1 MSKIVRVSQSDYRL
15 KVKDS
20 GTITLDTGLD
30 VGLVVITGNLLVK
43 GNTTTI
49 DTANLQVED
58 NIILLNKG
66 EGGAGVTEGTSGI
79 QVDRGS
85 LNDARFIWDEVTD
98 KFTFQTITDAPI
110 PVATLAGINVG
121 SIATDPTTNLQF
133 DMQSGA
139 GTLRITNS
147 TGYESRVTNPNDV
160 PNRKFITDYVL
171 ASGGLALTDKI
182 FFPLVGH
189 VPGEEDTLIQLF
201 ETNIQFSVRSGGTL
215 NQRAQ
220 ITAQGLTI
228 DDINIFNDTV
238 QNTGSDDLVLTA
250 ATNHVR
256 IDAILNLDDQ
266 TVDPAATGGVSRIYS
281 KSTGGPG
288 KTGLFFTN
296 NTTTDELVS
305 KNRALLFSML
315 F

>member
-1 MSKIVRVSQSDYRL
+1 MSKIVKVSQSDYRL

-20 GTITLDTGLD
+20 GTITLDTGFD
-30 VGLVVITGNLLVK
+30 VGLVVITGDLLVK

-49 DTANLQVED
+49 DTANLQIED

-66 EGGAGVTEGTSGI
+66 ETGAGVTEGTAGI
-79 QVDRGS
+79 EIDRGS
-85 LNDARFIWDEVTD
+85 LDNAQLLWNEVTD
-98 KFTFQTITDAPI
+98 KFVFQLDTS
-110 PVATLAGINVG
+110 VLSGILVG
-121 SIATDPTTNLQF
+121 NIATDPATNLDF
-133 DMQSGA
+133 DMQSGG
-139 GTLRITNS
+139 GTLRIINS
-147 TGYESRVTNPNDV
+147 TGYESRVTDPNDL
-160 PNRKFITDYVL
+160 PNRKFVTDYVL

-182 FFPLVGH
+182 FFPLLGH
-189 VPGEEDTLIQLF
+189 VPGEEDTILQAS
-201 ETNIQFSVRSGGTL
+201 ETNIRFSVRSGGTL

-220 ITAQGLTI
+220 ITAQGLTV
-228 DDINIFNDTV
+228 DNINIFNNTV
-238 QNTGSDDLVLTA
+238 QNIGSDDLIVTA
-250 ATNHVR
+250 ITNHVR
-256 IDAILNLDDQ
+256 IDAVLNLDDQ
-266 TVDPAATGGVSRIYS
+266 TVDPTATGGVSRIYS

>member
-1 MSKIVRVSQSDYRL
+1 MSKIVKVSQSDYRL

-20 GTITLDTGLD
+20 GTITLDTGFD
-30 VGLVVITGNLLVK
+30 VGLVVITGDLLIK
-43 GNTTTI
+43 GTTTTI
-49 DTANLQVED
+49 DTANLQIED
-58 NIILLNKG
+58 NIILINKG
-66 EGGAGVTEGTSGI
+66 ESGAGVTEGTAGI
-79 QVDRGS
+79 EIDRGS
-85 LNDARFIWDEVTD
+85 LDNAQFLWDDTID
-98 KFTFQTITDAPI
+98 KFVFQLDTTA
-110 PVATLAGINVG
+110 LSGIVVG
-121 SIATDPTTNLQF
+121 NIATDPATNLQF
-133 DMQSGA
+133 DLQDSGS
-139 GTLRITNS
+139 TLQITNS
-147 TGYESRVTNPNDV
+147 IGYESRVVNANDI
-160 PNRKFITDYVL
+160 PNRKFVTDYVL

-182 FFPLVGH
+182 FFPLLGH
-189 VPGEEDTLIQLF
+189 VPGNEDTILQAS
-201 ETNIQFSVRSGGTL
+201 ETNIRFSVASGGTL

-220 ITAQGLTI
+220 ITAQGLTV
-228 DDINIFNDTV
+228 DDINIFNDTI
-238 QNTGSDDLVLTA
+238 QNTSSEDLILTA

-256 IDAILNLDDQ
+256 IDAVLNLDDQ

>member
-1 MSKIVRVSQSDYRL
+1 MSKIVKVSQSDYRL

-20 GTITLDTGLD
+20 GTITLDTGFD
-30 VGLVVITGNLLVK
+30 VGLVVITGDLLIK
-43 GNTTTI
+43 GTTTTI
-49 DTANLQVED
+49 DTANLQIED
-58 NIILLNKG
+58 NIILINKG
-66 EGGAGVTEGTSGI
+66 ESGAGVTEGTAGI
-79 QVDRGS
+79 EIDRGS
-85 LNDARFIWDEVTD
+85 LDNAQFLWDDTID
-98 KFTFQTITDAPI
+98 KFVFQLDTTA
-110 PVATLAGINVG
+110 LSGIVVG
-121 SIATDPTTNLQF
+121 TIATDPATNLQF
-133 DMQSGA
+133 DLQGSGS
-139 GTLRITNS
+139 TLQIINS
-147 TGYESRVTNPNDV
+147 TGYESRVVNANDI
-160 PNRKFITDYVL
+160 PNRKFVTDYVL

-189 VPGEEDTLIQLF
+189 VPGNEDTILQAS
-201 ETNIQFSVRSGGTL
+201 ETNIRFSVKSGGTL

-220 ITAQGLTI
+220 ITAQGLTV
-228 DDINIFNDTV
+228 DDINIFNDTI
-238 QNTGSDDLVLTA
+238 QNTSSEDLILTA

-256 IDAILNLDDQ
+256 IDSVLNLDDQ

>member
-1 MSKIVRVSQSDYRL
+1 MSKIVKVSQSDYRL

-20 GTITLDTGLD
+20 GTITLDTGFD
-30 VGLVVITGNLLVK
+30 VGLVVITGDLLVK

-49 DTANLQVED
+49 DTANLQIED

-66 EGGAGVTEGTSGI
+66 EGGAGVTEGTAGI
-79 QVDRGS
+79 EIDRGS
-85 LNDARFIWDEVTD
+85 LANAQFLWDETID
-98 KFTFQTITDAPI
+98 KFAFQLDTG
-110 PVATLAGINVG
+110 VLSGIVVG
-121 SIATDPTTNLQF
+121 NIATNPATNLNF
-133 DMQSGA
+133 DMQTGG
-139 GTLRITNS
+139 GTLRIINS
-147 TGYESRVTNPNDV
+147 TGYESRVTDPDDV
-160 PNRKFITDYVL
+160 PNRKFVTDYVL

-189 VPGEEDTLIQLF
+189 VPGEEDTLIQAF
-201 ETNIQFSVRSGGTL
+201 ETNIRFSVRSGGTL
-215 NQRAQ
+215 NQRLQ
-220 ITAQGLTI
+220 ITAQGLTV
-228 DDINIFNDTV
+228 DNINIFNDTI
-238 QNTGSDDLVLTA
+238 QNTGSEDLILTA
-250 ATNHVR
+250 VTNHVR
-256 IDAILNLDDQ
+256 VDAVLNLDDQ
-266 TVDPAATGGVSRIYS
+266 TVDPSATGGVSRIYS

>member
-1 MSKIVRVSQSDYRL
+1 MSKIVKVSQSDYRL

-20 GTITLDTGLD
+20 GTITLDTGMD
-30 VGLVVITGNLLVK
+30 VGVVIITGDLLVK

-49 DTANLQVED
+49 DTANLQIED

-66 EGGAGVTEGTSGI
+66 EGGSGVTEGSAGLEI
-79 QVDRGS
+79 DRGG
-85 LNDARFIWDEVTD
+85 LDNAQFLWDEIND
-98 KFTFQTITDAPI
+98 RWTIKYANSGN
-110 PVATLAGINVG
+110 LLGINLD
-121 SIATDPTTNLQF
+121 SISSDPLSNIKF
-133 DMQSGA
+133 DMQSGGA
-139 GTLRITNS
+139 TLRIINS
-147 TGYESRVTNPNDV
+147 TGYESRVTDPNDV
-160 PNRKFITDYVL
+160 PNRKFVTDYVL

-182 FFPLVGH
+182 FFPLLGH
-189 VPGEEDTLIQLF
+189 VPGNEDTIIQAS
-201 ETNIQFSVRSGGTL
+201 ETNIRFSVRSGGTL

-220 ITAQGLTI
+220 ITAQGLSI
-228 DDINIFNDTV
+228 DDVNIFNDTI
-238 QNTGSDDLVLTA
+238 QNTGTEDLILTA

-256 IDAILNLDDQ
+256 INSVLNLDHQ
-266 TVDPAATGGVSRIYS
+266 TVNPSATGGLSRIYS

>member
-1 MSKIVRVSQSDYRL
+1 MSKIVKVSQSDYRL

-20 GTITLDTGLD
+20 GTITLDTGFD
-30 VGLVVITGNLLVK
+30 VGLVVITGDLLVK

-49 DTANLQVED
+49 DTANLQIED

-66 EGGAGVTEGTSGI
+66 EGAAGVTEGTAGLEI
-79 QVDRGS
+79 DRGS
-85 LNDARFIWDEVTD
+85 LANAQFLWDETID
-98 KFTFQTITDAPI
+98 KFAFRLDTG
-110 PVATLAGINVG
+110 VLSGIVVG
-121 SIATDPTTNLQF
+121 NIATDPTTNLQF
-133 DMQSGA
+133 DMQTGG
-139 GTLRITNS
+139 GTLRIINS
-147 TGYESRVTNPNDV
+147 TGYESRVTDANDV
-160 PNRKFITDYVL
+160 PNRKFVTDYVL

-182 FFPLVGH
+182 FFPLLGH
-189 VPGEEDTLIQLF
+189 VPGDEDTILQAF
-201 ETNIQFSVRSGGTL
+201 ETNIRFSVKSGGTL

-220 ITAQGLTI
+220 ITAQGLTV
-228 DDINIFNDTV
+228 DDINIFNDTI
-238 QNTGSDDLVLTA
+238 QNTGNEDLILTA

-256 IDAILNLDDQ
+256 IDAILDLDDQ

-281 KSTGGPG
+281 KSTGGAG

>member
-1 MSKIVRVSQSDYRL
+1 MSKIVKVSQSDYRL

-30 VGLVVITGNLLVK
+30 VGLVVITGDLLVK

-49 DTANLQVED
+49 DTANLQIED

-66 EGGAGVTEGTSGI
+66 EGGAGVTEGTAGI
-79 QVDRGS
+79 QIDRGS
-85 LNDARFIWDEVTD
+85 VEDAQFLWDDTID
-98 KFTFQTITDAPI
+98 KWVLLYAETN
-110 PVATLAGINVG
+110 TLIGLKLDNI
-121 SIATDPTTNLQF
+121 STEPTSNIKF
-133 DMQSGA
+133 DMQAGG
-139 GTLRITNS
+139 GTLRILNS
-147 TGYESRVTNPNDV
+147 TGYESRVTDPNDV

-189 VPGEEDTLIQLF
+189 VLGEEDTLIQTF
-201 ETNIQFSVRSGGTL
+201 ETNIQFSVKSGGTL
-215 NQRAQ
+215 RQRAQ

-228 DDINIFNDTV
+228 DDVNIFNDTI
-238 QNTGSDDLVLTA
+238 QNTGSEDLILTA

-256 IDAILNLDDQ
+256 IDSVLNLDDQ

-296 NTTTDELVS
+296 NTATDELVS

>member
-1 MSKIVRVSQSDYRL
+1 MSKIVKVSQSDYRL

-20 GTITLDTGLD
+20 GTITLDTGFD
-30 VGLVVITGNLLVK
+30 VGLVVITGDLLVK

-49 DTANLQVED
+49 DTANLQIED
-58 NIILLNKG
+58 NIIVLNKG
-66 EGGAGVTEGTSGI
+66 EGAAGVTEGTAGLEI
-79 QVDRGS
+79 DRGS
-85 LNDARFIWDEVTD
+85 LANAQFLWDETID
-98 KFTFQTITDAPI
+98 KFSFQLDTG
-110 PVATLAGINVG
+110 VLSGIVVG
-121 SIATDPTTNLQF
+121 NIATDPTTNLQF
-133 DMQSGA
+133 DMQTGG
-139 GTLRITNS
+139 GTLRIINS
-147 TGYESRVTNPNDV
+147 TGYESRVTDANDV
-160 PNRKFITDYVL
+160 PNRKFVTDYVL

-182 FFPLVGH
+182 FFPLLGH
-189 VPGEEDTLIQLF
+189 VPGDEDTILQAF
-201 ETNIQFSVRSGGTL
+201 ETNIRFSVKSGGTL

-220 ITAQGLTI
+220 ITAQGLTV
-228 DDINIFNDTV
+228 DDINIFNDTI
-238 QNTGSDDLVLTA
+238 QNTGSEDLILTA

-256 IDAILNLDDQ
+256 IDAILDLDDQ

-281 KSTGGPG
+281 KSTGGAG

>member
-1 MSKIVRVSQSDYRL
+1 MSKIVKVSQSDYRL

-20 GTITLDTGLD
+20 GTITLDTGFD
-30 VGLVVITGNLLVK
+30 VGLVVITGDLLVK

-49 DTANLQVED
+49 DTANLQIED

-66 EGGAGVTEGTSGI
+66 EGAAGVTEGTAGLEI
-79 QVDRGS
+79 DRGS
-85 LNDARFIWDEVTD
+85 LANAQFLWDETID
-98 KFTFQTITDAPI
+98 KFAFQLDTG
-110 PVATLAGINVG
+110 VLSGIVVG
-121 SIATDPTTNLQF
+121 NIATDPTTNLQF
-133 DMQSGA
+133 DMQTGG
-139 GTLRITNS
+139 GTLRIINS
-147 TGYESRVTNPNDV
+147 TGYESRVTDANDV
-160 PNRKFITDYVL
+160 PNRKFVTDYVL

-182 FFPLVGH
+182 FFPLLGH
-189 VPGEEDTLIQLF
+189 VPGDEDTILQAF
-201 ETNIQFSVRSGGTL
+201 ETNIRFSVKSGGTL

-220 ITAQGLTI
+220 ITAQGLTV
-228 DDINIFNDTV
+228 DDINIFNDTI
-238 QNTGSDDLVLTA
+238 QNTGSEDLILTA

-256 IDAILNLDDQ
+256 IDAILDLDDQ

-281 KSTGGPG
+281 KSTGGAG

>member
-1 MSKIVRVSQSDYRL
+1 MSKIVKVSQSDYRL

-20 GTITLDTGLD
+20 GTITLDTGFD
-30 VGLVVITGNLLVK
+30 VGLVVITGDLLVK

-49 DTANLQVED
+49 DTANLQIED

-66 EGGAGVTEGTSGI
+66 ETGAGVTEGTAGI
-79 QVDRGS
+79 EIDRGS
-85 LNDARFIWDEVTD
+85 LEDAQFLWDE
-98 KFTFQTITDAPI
+98 
-110 PVATLAGINVG
+110 TLNKWVLLYAETNNLIGIKLD
-121 SIATDPTTNLQF
+121 SIASEPASNIKF
-133 DMQSGA
+133 DMQAGG
-139 GTLRITNS
+139 GTLRIINS
-147 TGYESRVTNPNDV
+147 TGYESRVTDPNDL
-160 PNRKFITDYVL
+160 PNRKFVTDYVL

-182 FFPLVGH
+182 FFPLLGH
-189 VPGEEDTLIQLF
+189 IPGNENTIIQAS
-201 ETNIQFSVRSGGTL
+201 ETNIRFSVRSGGTL

-228 DDINIFNDTV
+228 DDINIFNDTI
-238 QNTGSDDLVLTA
+238 QNTGSEDLVLTA

-256 IDAILNLDDQ
+256 IDSVLDLDDQ
-266 TVDPAATGGVSRIYS
+266 TIDPAATGGVSRIYS

>member
-1 MSKIVRVSQSDYRL
+1 MSKIVKVSQSDYRL

-30 VGLVVITGNLLVK
+30 VGLVVITGDLLVK

-66 EGGAGVTEGTSGI
+66 EGGAGVTEGTAGI
-79 QVDRGS
+79 EIDRGS
-85 LNDARFIWDEVTD
+85 LANAQLLWNEITD
-98 KFTFQTITDAPI
+98 KFAFQLDTN
-110 PVATLAGINVG
+110 VLSGILVG
-121 SIATDPTTNLQF
+121 NIATDPATNLDF
-133 DMQSGA
+133 DMQTGG
-139 GTLRITNS
+139 GTLRIINS
-147 TGYESRVTNPNDV
+147 TGYESRVTDPNDV
-160 PNRKFITDYVL
+160 PNRKFVTDYVL

-182 FFPLVGH
+182 FFPLLGH
-189 VPGEEDTLIQLF
+189 VPGEEDTIVQAS
-201 ETNIQFSVRSGGTL
+201 ETNIRFRVRSAGTL

-220 ITAQGLTI
+220 ITAQGLTV
-228 DDINIFNDTV
+228 DDVNIFNDTI
-238 QNTGSDDLVLTA
+238 QNTGSEDLILTA

-256 IDAILNLDDQ
+256 IDSVLDLDDQ
-266 TVDPAATGGVSRIYS
+266 TVDPSATGGVSRIYS

>member
-1 MSKIVRVSQSDYRL
+1 MSKIVKVSQSDYRL

-20 GTITLDTGLD
+20 GTITLDTGVD
-30 VGLVVITGNLLVK
+30 TGIVVITGDLLVK

-49 DTANLQVED
+49 DTANLQIED

-66 EGGAGVTEGTSGI
+66 EGGDGVTEGTAGI
-79 QVDRGS
+79 EIDRGS
-85 LNDARFIWDEVTD
+85 LANAQFLWNETID
-98 KFTFQTITDAPI
+98 KFVIQLDTG
-110 PVATLAGINVG
+110 VLSGIVVG
-121 SIATDPTTNLQF
+121 NIATDPTTNLDF
-133 DMQSGA
+133 DMQTGG
-139 GTLRITNS
+139 GTLRIINS
-147 TGYESRVTNPNDV
+147 TGYESRVTDPNDV
-160 PNRKFITDYVL
+160 PNRKFVTDYVL

-182 FFPLVGH
+182 FFPLLGH
-189 VPGEEDTLIQLF
+189 VPGEEDTILQAS
-201 ETNIQFSVRSGGTL
+201 ETNIRFSVRSGGTL

-220 ITAQGLTI
+220 ITAQGLTV
-228 DDINIFNDTV
+228 DDVNIFNDTI
-238 QNTGSDDLVLTA
+238 QNTGSDDLILTA

-256 IDAILNLDDQ
+256 INSVLNLDDQ
-266 TVDPAATGGVSRIYS
+266 TVDPSATGGVSRIYA

>member
-1 MSKIVRVSQSDYRL
+1 MSKIVKVSQSDYRL

-66 EGGAGVTEGTSGI
+66 EGGAGVTEGTAGI
-79 QVDRGS
+79 EIDRGS
-85 LNDARFIWDEVTD
+85 VENAQLLWDETID
-98 KFTFQTITDAPI
+98 KWVLVYAETNNLI
-110 PVATLAGINVG
+110 GIKLDNI
-121 SIATDPTTNLQF
+121 STDPTSNIKF
-133 DMQSGA
+133 DMQAGG
-139 GTLRITNS
+139 GTLRILNS
-147 TGYESRVTNPNDV
+147 TGYESRVTDPNDV

>member
-1 MSKIVRVSQSDYRL
+1 MSKIVKVSQSDYRL

-20 GTITLDTGLD
+20 GTITLDTGFD
-30 VGLVVITGNLLVK
+30 VGLVVITGDLLVK

-49 DTANLQVED
+49 DTANLQIED

-66 EGGAGVTEGTSGI
+66 EGAAGVTEGTAGLEI
-79 QVDRGS
+79 DRGS
-85 LNDARFIWDEVTD
+85 LANAQFLWDETID
-98 KFTFQTITDAPI
+98 KFAFRLDTG
-110 PVATLAGINVG
+110 VLSGIVVG
-121 SIATDPTTNLQF
+121 NIATDPTTNLQF
-133 DMQSGA
+133 DMQTGG
-139 GTLRITNS
+139 GTLRIINS
-147 TGYESRVTNPNDV
+147 TGYESRVTDANDV
-160 PNRKFITDYVL
+160 PNRKFVTDYVL

-182 FFPLVGH
+182 FFPLLGH
-189 VPGEEDTLIQLF
+189 VPGDEDTILQAF
-201 ETNIQFSVRSGGTL
+201 ETNIRFSVKSGGTL

-220 ITAQGLTI
+220 ITAQGLTV
-228 DDINIFNDTV
+228 DDINIFNDTI
-238 QNTGSDDLVLTA
+238 QNTGSEDLILTA

-256 IDAILNLDDQ
+256 IDAILDLDDQ

-281 KSTGGPG
+281 KSTGGAG

>member
-1 MSKIVRVSQSDYRL
+1 MSKIVKVSQSDYRL

-30 VGLVVITGNLLVK
+30 VGLVVITGDLLVK

-66 EGGAGVTEGTSGI
+66 EGGAGVTEGTAGI
-79 QVDRGS
+79 QIDRGS
-85 LNDARFIWDEVTD
+85 VEDAQFLWDETID
-98 KFTFQTITDAPI
+98 KWVLVYAETNNLI
-110 PVATLAGINVG
+110 GIKLDNI
-121 SIATDPTTNLQF
+121 STDPTTNLNF
-133 DMQSGA
+133 DMQSGG
-139 GTLRITNS
+139 GTLRIVNS
-147 TGYESRVTNPNDV
+147 TGYEARVTDPNDI

-201 ETNIQFSVRSGGTL
+201 ETNIQFSVKSGGTL

-228 DDINIFNDTV
+228 DDVNIFNDTI

>member
-1 MSKIVRVSQSDYRL
+1 MSKIVKVSQSDYRL

-20 GTITLDTGLD
+20 GTITLDTG
-30 VGLVVITGNLLVK
+30 VETGVVIITGDLLVR

-66 EGGAGVTEGTSGI
+66 ETGTGVTEGSSGLEI
-79 QVDRGS
+79 DRGS
-85 LNDARFIWDEVTD
+85 SDNAQFLWDEVND
-98 KFTFQTITDAPI
+98 RWTIRYASSGN
-110 PVATLAGINVG
+110 LLGINLD
-121 SIATDPTTNLQF
+121 SISSAVTSNIKF
-133 DMQSGA
+133 DMQGGGS
-139 GTLRITNS
+139 TLRIINS
-147 TGYESRVTNPNDV
+147 TGYESRVTNPNDI
-160 PNRKFITDYVL
+160 PNRKFVTDYVL

-182 FFPLVGH
+182 FFPLLGH
-189 VPGEEDTLIQLF
+189 VPGNEDTIIQAS
-201 ETNIQFSVRSGGTL
+201 ETNIRFSVKSGGTL

-220 ITAQGLTI
+220 ITAQGLSI
-228 DDINIFNDTV
+228 DNINIFNDTI
-238 QNTGSDDLVLTA
+238 QNTGTTEDLILTA
-250 ATNHVR
+250 ATNHVQ
-256 IDAILNLDDQ
+256 INSVLNLEDQ
-266 TVDPAATGGVSRIYS
+266 ISDYTATGGSSRIYS
-281 KSTGGPG
+281 KSIGGPG

>member
-1 MSKIVRVSQSDYRL
+1 MSKIVKVSQSDYRL

-30 VGLVVITGNLLVK
+30 VGLVVITGDLLVK

-79 QVDRGS
+79 EIDRGS
-85 LNDARFIWDEVTD
+85 LEDAQFLWDETLD
-98 KFTFQTITDAPI
+98 KWVLLYAESNN
-110 PVATLAGINVG
+110 LLGIKLD
-121 SIATDPTTNLQF
+121 SIASEPTSNIKF
-133 DMQSGA
+133 DMQAGG
-139 GTLRITNS
+139 GTLRIINS
-147 TGYESRVTNPNDV
+147 TGYESRVTDPNDL
-160 PNRKFITDYVL
+160 PNRKFVTDYVL

-182 FFPLVGH
+182 FFPLLGH
-189 VPGEEDTLIQLF
+189 VPGEEDTIIQAS
-201 ETNIQFSVRSGGTL
+201 ETNIRFSVRSGGTL

-220 ITAQGLTI
+220 ITAQGLTV
-228 DDINIFNDTV
+228 DDINIFDDTI
-238 QNTGSDDLVLTA
+238 QNTGSEDLVLTA

-256 IDAILNLDDQ
+256 IDSVLDLDDQ
-266 TVDPAATGGVSRIYS
+266 TVDPSATGGVSRIYS

>member
-1 MSKIVRVSQSDYRL
+1 MSKIVKVSQSDYRL

-20 GTITLDTGLD
+20 GTITLDTGFD
-30 VGLVVITGNLLVK
+30 VGLVVITGDLLVK

-49 DTANLQVED
+49 DTANLQIED
-58 NIILLNKG
+58 NIIVLNKG
-66 EGGAGVTEGTSGI
+66 EGAAGVTEGTAGLEI
-79 QVDRGS
+79 DRGS
-85 LNDARFIWDEVTD
+85 LANAQFLWDETID
-98 KFTFQTITDAPI
+98 KFAFRLDTG
-110 PVATLAGINVG
+110 VLSGIVVG
-121 SIATDPTTNLQF
+121 NIATDPTTNLQF
-133 DMQSGA
+133 DMQTGG
-139 GTLRITNS
+139 GTLRIINS
-147 TGYESRVTNPNDV
+147 TGYESRVTDANDV
-160 PNRKFITDYVL
+160 PNRKFVTDYVL

-182 FFPLVGH
+182 FFPLLGH
-189 VPGEEDTLIQLF
+189 VPGDEDTILQAF
-201 ETNIQFSVRSGGTL
+201 ETNIRFSVKSGGTL

-220 ITAQGLTI
+220 ITAQGLTV
-228 DDINIFNDTV
+228 DDINIFNDTI
-238 QNTGSDDLVLTA
+238 QNTGSEDLILTA

-256 IDAILNLDDQ
+256 IDAILDLDDQ

-281 KSTGGPG
+281 KSTGGAG

>member
-1 MSKIVRVSQSDYRL
+1 MSKIVKVSQSDYRL

-20 GTITLDTGLD
+20 GTITLDTGFD
-30 VGLVVITGNLLVK
+30 VGLVVITGDLLVK

-49 DTANLQVED
+49 DTANLQIED

-66 EGGAGVTEGTSGI
+66 ETGAGVTEGTAGI
-79 QVDRGS
+79 EIDRGS
-85 LNDARFIWDEVTD
+85 LEDAQFLWDETID
-98 KFTFQTITDAPI
+98 KWVLLYAETNNLI
-110 PVATLAGINVG
+110 GIKLDNI
-121 SIATDPTTNLQF
+121 STEPNSNIKF
-133 DMQSGA
+133 DMQAGG
-139 GTLRITNS
+139 GTLRILNS
-147 TGYESRVTNPNDV
+147 TGYESRVTDPNDI
-160 PNRKFITDYVL
+160 PNRKFVTDYVL

-182 FFPLVGH
+182 FFPLLG
-189 VPGEEDTLIQLF
+189 GQGNEDTLVQAS
-201 ETNIQFSVRSGGTL
+201 ETNIRFSVKSGGTL

-220 ITAQGLTI
+220 ITAQGLSI
-228 DDINIFNDTV
+228 DDVNIFNDTI
-238 QNTGSDDLVLTA
+238 QNTGSEDLILTA

-256 IDAILNLDDQ
+256 IDSVLNLDDQ

-296 NTTTDELVS
+296 NTATDELVS

>member
-1 MSKIVRVSQSDYRL
+1 MSKIVKVSQSDYRL

-30 VGLVVITGNLLVK
+30 VGVVVITGDLLVK

-49 DTANLQVED
+49 DTANLQIED

-79 QVDRGS
+79 DIDRGS
-85 LNDARFIWDEVTD
+85 LPNAQFLWNETTD
-98 KFTFQTITDAPI
+98 KFVFQLDTGA
-110 PVATLAGINVG
+110 LSGIIVG
-121 SIATDPTTNLQF
+121 NIATDPATNLQF
-133 DMQSGA
+133 DMQAGG
-139 GTLRITNS
+139 GTLRIINS
-147 TGYESRVTNPNDV
+147 TGYESRVTDINDI

-182 FFPLVGH
+182 FFPLLGH
-189 VPGEEDTLIQLF
+189 VPGNEDTLLQVF

-220 ITAQGLTI
+220 ITAQGLTV
-228 DDINIFNDTV
+228 DDINIFNDTI
-238 QNTGSDDLVLTA
+238 QNTGSEDLILTA

>member
-1 MSKIVRVSQSDYRL
+1 MSKIVKVSQSDYRL

-30 VGLVVITGNLLVK
+30 VGVVVITGDLLVK

-49 DTANLQVED
+49 DTANLQIED

-79 QVDRGS
+79 DIDRGS
-85 LNDARFIWDEVTD
+85 LPNAQFLWNETTD
-98 KFTFQTITDAPI
+98 KFVFQLDTGA
-110 PVATLAGINVG
+110 LSGIIVG
-121 SIATDPTTNLQF
+121 NIATDPATNLQF
-133 DMQSGA
+133 DMQAGG
-139 GTLRITNS
+139 GTLRIINS
-147 TGYESRVTNPNDV
+147 TGYESRVTDINDI

-182 FFPLVGH
+182 FFPLLGH
-189 VPGEEDTLIQLF
+189 VPGNEDTLLQVF

-220 ITAQGLTI
+220 ITAQGLTV
-228 DDINIFNDTV
+228 DDINIFNDTI
-238 QNTGSDDLVLTA
+238 QNTSSEDLILTA

-266 TVDPAATGGVSRIYS
+266 TIDPAATGGVSRIYS

>member
-1 MSKIVRVSQSDYRL
+1 MSKIVKVSQSDYRL

-30 VGLVVITGNLLVK
+30 VGLVVITGDLLIK

-49 DTANLQVED
+49 DTANLQIED

-66 EGGAGVTEGTSGI
+66 EGGAGVTKGTAGI
-79 QVDRGS
+79 EIDRGS
-85 LNDARFIWDEVTD
+85 LEDAQFLWDETID
-98 KFTFQTITDAPI
+98 KWVLVYAETNNLI
-110 PVATLAGINVG
+110 GIKLE
-121 SIATDPTTNLQF
+121 SISTDPTTNLNF
-133 DMQSGA
+133 DMQSG
-139 GTLRITNS
+139 GSTLRIINS
-147 TGYESRVTNPNDV
+147 TGYESRVTDPDDV
-160 PNRKFITDYVL
+160 PNRKFVTDYVL

-182 FFPLVGH
+182 FFPLAGH
-189 VPGEEDTLIQLF
+189 VPGNEDTLLQAS
-201 ETNIQFSVRSGGTL
+201 ETNIRFSVRSGGTL

-220 ITAQGLTI
+220 ITAQGLTV
-228 DDINIFNDTV
+228 DDINIFNDTI
-238 QNTGSDDLVLTA
+238 QNTGNEDLILTA

-256 IDAILNLDDQ
+256 IDSVLNLDDQ
-266 TVDPAATGGVSRIYS
+266 TADPAATGGVSRIYS

-288 KTGLFFTN
+288 KSGLFFTN

>member
-1 MSKIVRVSQSDYRL
+1 MSKIVKVSQSDYRL

-30 VGLVVITGNLLVK
+30 VGLVVITGDLLVK

-66 EGGAGVTEGTSGI
+66 EGGAGVTEGTAGI
-79 QVDRGS
+79 RVDRGS
-85 LNDARFIWDEVTD
+85 VEDAQFLWDDTID
-98 KFTFQTITDAPI
+98 KWVLLYAETN
-110 PVATLAGINVG
+110 TLIGLKLDNI
-121 SIATDPTTNLQF
+121 STEPTSNIKF
-133 DMQSGA
+133 DMQAGG
-139 GTLRITNS
+139 GTLRILNS
-147 TGYESRVTNPNDV
+147 TGYESRVTDPNDV
-160 PNRKFITDYVL
+160 PNRKFVTDYVL

-189 VPGEEDTLIQLF
+189 IPGEEDTLIQAF
-201 ETNIQFSVRSGGTL
+201 ETNIRFSVRSGGTL
-215 NQRAQ
+215 NQRVQ

-228 DDINIFNDTV
+228 DDVNIFNDTI
-238 QNTGSDDLVLTA
+238 QNTGSEDLILTA

-256 IDAILNLDDQ
+256 IDSVLDLDDQ
-266 TVDPAATGGVSRIYS
+266 TVDPSATGGVSRIYS

-296 NTTTDELVS
+296 NTSSDELVS